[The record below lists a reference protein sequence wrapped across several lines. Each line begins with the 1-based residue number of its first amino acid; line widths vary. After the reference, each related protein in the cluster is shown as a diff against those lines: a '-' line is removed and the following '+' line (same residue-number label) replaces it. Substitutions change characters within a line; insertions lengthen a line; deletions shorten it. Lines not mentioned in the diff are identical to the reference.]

1 MLKRKQ
7 HSFKNEVLAMIAGMQ
22 AGTVRE
28 LRRAFDEGRLSLFL
42 GAGCSVA
49 SGLPTWDRLVT
60 QLYVNGIARKLGRH
74 LRVPGLVPAVG
85 RWAFGRQIVPLE
97 VAARGLRRYYESDAT
112 FVEMVRI
119 MLYGMSGLQ
128 QWSRPRS
135 ADVRKLLRKNRTLH
149 AIAGLCR
156 QSIPNKRG
164 VQAVITYNY
173 DDLLEWMLDR
183 RRFQSVWRASTLRPR
198 LMPIYHVHGFVPL
211 REGRESLL
219 DEIVLSEDQ
228 YNRAAQDPYT
238 WQNLVQMQ
246 ALSETISV
254 MVGLSLTDRNLR
266 RILDNLRAM
275 PRRNRSYALLK
286 RPPAW
291 DIGNE
296 EVAAILKEMKE
307 RVRTGFEFGYDEQA
321 VALLDRPAVHE
332 RIVSTIRDLQSLD
345 LRRQEE
351 TVMELGV
358 TVIWY
363 ESHED
368 VAKILGSIVPR
379 GL

>member
-1 MLKRKQ
+1 
-7 HSFKNEVLAMIAGMQ
+7 
-22 AGTVRE
+22 
-28 LRRAFDEGRLSLFL
+28 
-42 GAGCSVA
+42 
-49 SGLPTWDRLVT
+49 
-60 QLYVNGIARKLGRH
+60 
-74 LRVPGLVPAVG
+74 
-85 RWAFGRQIVPLE
+85 
-97 VAARGLRRYYESDAT
+97 
-112 FVEMVRI
+112 
-119 MLYGMSGLQ
+119 
-128 QWSRPRS
+128 
-135 ADVRKLLRKNRTLH
+135 
-149 AIAGLCR
+149 
-156 QSIPNKRG
+156 
-164 VQAVITYNY
+164 
-173 DDLLEWMLDR
+173 
-183 RRFQSVWRASTLRPR
+183 
-198 LMPIYHVHGFVPL
+198 MPIYHVHGFVPL

-291 DIGNE
+291 DLGNE

-332 RIVSTIRDLQSLD
+332 RIVSMIRDLQSLD